1 MIITEY
7 PKKPGC
13 HRYSLQVDG
22 LDIGEI
28 HDLGEVVF
36 LMRNPATIV
45 GDEGRKHPTRNYC
58 CFHAAKWGYGTCT
71 EVNLFSLR
79 AGGKPQLLEASRLG
93 CDLVGPENDRVIYE
107 AVSKADLV
115 VVAWGSTDNDV
126 LQHRADEAWEL
137 IRPLG
142 KDLRC
147 LGKNGGGSPRLPR
160 RYSPQV
166 RRVEDL
172 LPWP

>member
-7 PKKPGC
+7 PKIPGC

-58 CFHAAKWGYGTCT
+58 CLHATKWGYGTCT

-79 AGGKPQLLEASRLG
+79 AGGKPQLLEASRRG
-93 CDLVGPENDRVIYE
+93 CDLVGPKNDRVIYE

-126 LQHRADEAWEL
+126 LQHRADEVWGL

-160 RYSPQV
+160 GYSPQV
-166 RRVEDL
+166 GRVEDL

>member
-7 PKKPGC
+7 PKIPGC

-58 CFHAAKWGYGTCT
+58 CLHAAKWGYGLAQKLTCSHSG
-71 EVNLFSLR
+71 L
-79 AGGKPQLLEASRLG
+79 AGSANCSKHPGG
-93 CDLVGPENDRVIYE
+93 
-107 AVSKADLV
+107 AVMS
-115 VVAWGSTDNDV
+115 
-126 LQHRADEAWEL
+126 
-137 IRPLG
+137 
-142 KDLRC
+142 
-147 LGKNGGGSPRLPR
+147 
-160 RYSPQV
+160 
-166 RRVEDL
+166 
-172 LPWP
+172 